1 MGKLLPL
8 RHGEACGP
16 SAGRAVLLDA
26 GHNRPARR
34 DPSPGLRPGTR
45 QCEARKARESTRAFH

>member
-26 GHNRPARR
+26 GTIGRLGVIP
-34 DPSPGLRPGTR
+34 P
-45 QCEARKARESTRAFH
+45 RAYGPNLAM